1 MHIPKA
7 LRSAFFYRTS
17 SLSAFEVSF
26 SIRKKFSKKK
36 SNGEIAFALIS
47 LFHVQIQEPA
57 NRSTTMPFLQN
68 FSNYHKIYVTKYLKQ
83 EVNDNLSIFVHEHS
97 LCGLSLTGDIKI
109 YQCYKIKR

>member
-68 FSNYHKIYVTKYLKQ
+68 FQTIAKYMSQ
-83 EVNDNLSIFVHEHS
+83 NI
-97 LCGLSLTGDIKI
+97 
-109 YQCYKIKR
+109 